1 MDYYRDGIEAG
12 YFRTAG
18 SDKYLSGPFANKKV
32 AMFVGSIAGA
42 GFVQKDAEAGGY
54 EYGVAPRPEKST
66 YNKEQI
72 FICSIVLRQ
81 NNGQRHLNS

>member
-42 GFVQKDAEAGGY
+42 GFVQKMLKL
-54 EYGVAPRPEKST
+54 VAMNTVLHHVLKKST

>member
-18 SDKYLSGPFANKKV
+18 SDKYLSTFANKKV

-42 GFVQKDAEAGGY
+42 GLFKKMLKL
-54 EYGVAPRPEKST
+54 VAMNT
-66 YNKEQI
+66 
-72 FICSIVLRQ
+72 VLHHVLKNQLTTR
-81 NNGQRHLNS
+81 NRYLYVR